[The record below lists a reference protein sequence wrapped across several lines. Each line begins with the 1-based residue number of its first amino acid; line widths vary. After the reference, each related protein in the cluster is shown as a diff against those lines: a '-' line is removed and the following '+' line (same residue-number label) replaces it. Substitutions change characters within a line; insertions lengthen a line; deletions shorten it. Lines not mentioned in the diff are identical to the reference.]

1 MTFDHNVSLERPP
14 MRGLSDAYVVR
25 VFPYSLRASVGRTA
39 AFLRYRSGTS
49 IALREPREFDL
60 AHGQNDKVGL

>member
-1 MTFDHNVSLERPP
+1 
-14 MRGLSDAYVVR
+14 MRGLSDAWWFAFARQSAR
-25 VFPYSLRASVGRTA
+25 VGWSHGR
-39 AFLRYRSGTS
+39 FSSIPQGGTS

>member
-1 MTFDHNVSLERPP
+1 

-25 VFPYSLRASVGRTA
+25 VFPDSPRASVGRTA
-39 AFLRYRSGTS
+39 AFLRYRRGTG
-49 IALREPREFDL
+49 IDLREPREFDL